1 MNILFFASLRERF
14 NTELYSVDLPSGS
27 TVSDLFNVIEND
39 LGNLPQ
45 NTICAINHNVSQPDE
60 VIYESD
66 EVALYPPVTGG

>member
-1 MNILFFASLRERF
+1 MRERF